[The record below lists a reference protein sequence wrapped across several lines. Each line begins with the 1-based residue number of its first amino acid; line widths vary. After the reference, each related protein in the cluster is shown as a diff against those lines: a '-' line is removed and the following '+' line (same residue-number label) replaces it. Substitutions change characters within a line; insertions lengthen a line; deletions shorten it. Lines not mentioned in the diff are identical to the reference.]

1 MIIGFFL
8 QTVLCQIYLRKII
21 NSSSID
27 KAVVNYGVSKPK
39 SQIENDLIKTEREI
53 LECVWFRDNDVR
65 LAGDDNRDDTADFKE
80 EKSCRPI

>member
-39 SQIENDLIKTEREI
+39 SQIENDWIKTEREI
-53 LECVWFRDNDVR
+53 LECV
-65 LAGDDNRDDTADFKE
+65 
-80 EKSCRPI
+80 